1 MTSEEHNAINQAAA
15 HKLKAIIDSSYPL
28 KQFVAIAG
36 GQIVAD
42 DGDFDKLQAKLAALG
57 RVGTHHFTRDPNPDA
72 AGWADVEDDYVWLL
86 TQLVTRLDP
95 CRPARV
101 PGGTCGRGRSPAG

>member
-57 RVGTHHFTRDPNPDA
+57 FDSDPLSVLVDQ
-72 AGWADVEDDYVWLL
+72 AGVDTLSELFIL
-86 TQLVTRLDP
+86 
-95 CRPARV
+95 
-101 PGGTCGRGRSPAG
+101 